1 MTGKILH
8 HRFFLF
14 PAAIVIMLA
23 IACMILPAAAVTITD
38 DDGVVVSFNDTPQRI
53 VSFSPAN
60 TEILVALGLADRI
73 VGVTDAC
80 DFPPEIKDKQKIGGF
95 SSISL
100 EKVAAAKP
108 DLVLAAHLTPVG
120 TVSRLRDL
128 GITVVVLAPG
138 DIDDMMKDIRMVG
151 EITGTNDRAE
161 TLVGNLTHRLSA
173 VSPVPE
179 PASRPVVAHVVWHD
193 PLYVSGNGT
202 LQNEVIV
209 RAGGINA
216 FASRNRWVT
225 VSLEEFRAIN
235 PDIILVNGG
244 NGMGQKGSDV
254 IVDIFQNDPRYAA
267 LTAVREGHIY
277 DVDADII
284 SRPGPRI
291 VDATEQVARL
301 IHPECFTQATTTPG
315 ATPTTPVK
323 SPGFCAG
330 SAVLLISLIML
341 QRGGRKD

>member
-8 HRFFLF
+8 HRLFLC
-14 PAAIVIMLA
+14 PAVILIVLTLA
-23 IACMILPAAAVTITD
+23 CLILPAAALTVTD
-38 DDGVVVSFNDTPQRI
+38 DTGFVVSFNDTPQRI

-60 TEILVALGLADRI
+60 TEILAALGLADRI
-73 VGVTDAC
+73 VGLTDAC

-108 DLVLAAHLTPVG
+108 DLVVAAHLTPPG

-128 GITVVVLAPG
+128 GIPVVVLAPG
-138 DIDDMMKDIRMVG
+138 NIDDMVKDIRMVG
-151 EITGTNDRAE
+151 EITGTNDWAE
-161 TLVGNLTHRLSA
+161 TLVGNLNRRLSA

-179 PASRPVVAHVVWHD
+179 SASRPVVAHVVWHD

-216 FASRNRWVT
+216 FAGRNGWVT
-225 VSLEEFRAIN
+225 VSLEEFRSIN

-244 NGMGQKGSDV
+244 NGMGRKGSDV
-254 IVDIFQNDPRYAA
+254 ILETFRNDPRYAA

-277 DVDADII
+277 AVDADII

-291 VDATEQVARL
+291 VDATEQLARL

-315 ATPTTPVK
+315 AIPTTPVK

-330 SAVLLISLIML
+330 SALLLISLIIL
-341 QRGGRKD
+341 PRGGRKN

>member
-14 PAAIVIMLA
+14 PAALLIVLA
-23 IACMILPAAAVTITD
+23 LACFVFPAAALTVTD

-53 VSFSPAN
+53 VSLSPAN
-60 TEILVALGLADRI
+60 TEILAALGLADRI

-108 DLVLAAHLTPVG
+108 DLVVAAHLIPLG

-128 GITVVVLAPG
+128 GIPVVVLAPG
-138 DIDDMMKDIRMVG
+138 NIDGMVKDIRMVG

-161 TLVGNLTHRLSA
+161 ILVGNLTRRLSV
-173 VSPVPE
+173 VSPIPE
-179 PASRPVVAHVVWHD
+179 TASRPVVAHVVWHD
-193 PLYVSGNGT
+193 PLYFSGNGT
-202 LQNEVIV
+202 PQNEVIV

-216 FASRNRWVT
+216 FAGRNRWVI
-225 VSLEEFRAIN
+225 VSLEEFRTIN

-244 NGMGQKGSDV
+244 NGMG
-254 IVDIFQNDPRYAA
+254 
-267 LTAVREGHIY
+267 
-277 DVDADII
+277 
-284 SRPGPRI
+284 
-291 VDATEQVARL
+291 
-301 IHPECFTQATTTPG
+301 
-315 ATPTTPVK
+315 
-323 SPGFCAG
+323 
-330 SAVLLISLIML
+330 
-341 QRGGRKD
+341 RK